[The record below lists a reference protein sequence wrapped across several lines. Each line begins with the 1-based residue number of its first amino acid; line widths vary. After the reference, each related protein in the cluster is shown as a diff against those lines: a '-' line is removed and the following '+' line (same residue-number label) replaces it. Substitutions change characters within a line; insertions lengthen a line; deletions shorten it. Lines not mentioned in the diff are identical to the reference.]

1 MKNMSKICIV
11 VTILGVLGMIGGT
24 SVYKVIRRHHDRLL
38 LVSEKRIVEKA
49 RLCFNEEKC
58 TNDAVTLKTL
68 YQLHY
73 LTNEV
78 NPVTKEYYKEDSY
91 VKKEDTNQYTFVVVD

>member
-1 MKNMSKICIV
+1 MKNMSKICISL
-11 VTILGVLGMIGGT
+11 TISGVLGLIGGT
-24 SVYKVIRRHHDRLL
+24 SIYKVVSRHHDRLL

-49 RLCFNEEKC
+49 RQCFNEEKC

-78 NPVTKEYYKEDSY
+78 NPITKEYYKDDSY
-91 VKKEDTNQYTFVVVD
+91 VKKEGDNQYTFVVED